1 MPDADWLVAL
11 SALRSIQRL
20 EVNRLLWEALPKN
33 SKGPRAAE
41 ANGPLP
47 FKNTIS
53 NHL

>member
-1 MPDADWLVAL
+1 MADADWLVAL
-11 SALRSIQRL
+11 SALRAIQRL

-33 SKGPRAAE
+33 SKGPRAAD

-53 NHL
+53 KN